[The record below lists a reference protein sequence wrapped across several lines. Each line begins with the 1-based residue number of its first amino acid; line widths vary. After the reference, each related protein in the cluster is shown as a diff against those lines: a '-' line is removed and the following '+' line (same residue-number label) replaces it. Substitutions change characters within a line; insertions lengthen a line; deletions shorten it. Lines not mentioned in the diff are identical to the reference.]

1 MCSLACIAVD
11 LGQRYVLEN
20 RKDYAFRRQVN
31 EKPIIVPG
39 CALRCVLLYLVG
51 LLSGQLL
58 FASDP
63 GQPF

>member
-1 MCSLACIAVD
+1 MYRCR
-11 LGQRYVLEN
+11 LGPEVRPREKK

-39 CALRCVLLYLVG
+39 CALRCVLLYLAG

>member
-1 MCSLACIAVD
+1 MGSLACTAVD
-11 LGQRYVLEN
+11 LGQR
-20 RKDYAFRRQVN
+20 
-31 EKPIIVPG
+31 
-39 CALRCVLLYLVG
+39 CALHYLAG

>member
-1 MCSLACIAVD
+1 MSSLACTAVTV
-11 LGQRYVLEN
+11 GQKL
-20 RKDYAFRRQVN
+20 
-31 EKPIIVPG
+31 
-39 CALRCVLLYLVG
+39 CVLLYLVG